1 MAPFLDHYFS
11 PRPFADPCD
20 VTVIAAMCRL
30 CNTIV
35 RLTDLYSLHASQILM
50 GSGGCDSRSTTTTLV
65 TPLSTA
71 EKTRFHRA
79 FLRYEL
85 YSRAF
90 PYGEN
95 RKSLIDGHGQ
105 FHLFIRH
112 LKPWEVEE
120 LYCIHHYLTSLA
132 AGYLAD
138 IEDQFVDAF
147 RSCPGVQLRQQP
159 RKRVKLCDYADSG
172 SSSCGDESSEADHS
186 TPLPNPK
193 RRRLTGTPLVPL
205 ANRKQGTRRRVPST
219 KLAEKKKVKPTQ
231 EMVSFHHAGL
241 HGLYLFKTRTGG
253 NHFKFARYLTS
264 FGLGFSMKLIDA
276 SDDPKRRRELIYA
289 APNAPNGR
297 EFLFE
302 ALRHLPPPQVSPTFD
317 IDRNPGPIPY
327 VVLTL
332 DSTGR
337 YAMPVPHTVSVD
349 NEEDPDQ
356 PSYGYSRVS
365 PRLRYDGYVHPTFN
379 LMQTWASVWDIRG
392 TYDPLREMGLV
403 FWDKGRLGTSD
414 AQQNIDKAAAGDL
427 DEENRK
433 RLRKRS
439 VLHRETVKTR
449 LKGIKIPASQW
460 SRLFQDYTMD
470 RNNDQPGVERG

>member
-1 MAPFLDHYFS
+1 MANIEGLAPELLIPILSNCQSLNQLHSLISASPACLRVLSAHRKYILPLVLRNALGPANYRELLAIFHVPSLKPIDIMAPFLDHYFS

-138 IEDQFVDAF
+138 IEDQF
-147 RSCPGVQLRQQP
+147 
-159 RKRVKLCDYADSG
+159 
-172 SSSCGDESSEADHS
+172 
-186 TPLPNPK
+186 
-193 RRRLTGTPLVPL
+193 
-205 ANRKQGTRRRVPST
+205 GTRRRVPST

-327 VVLTL
+327 
-332 DSTGR
+332 
-337 YAMPVPHTVSVD
+337 
-349 NEEDPDQ
+349 DPDQ

-427 DEENRK
+427 DEEDRK